1 MTDKFVIIDG
11 NSLTFRA
18 FYGLPPLTSSDGE
31 PCGAIFGFCKMLINV
46 LQKTEPKHIV
56 VAFDAGKHTFRHD
69 IFNEYKGTRNPTPED
84 LKQQFPILKGLL
96 QEMGIKVIEMEDI
109 EADDLIG
116 SCARKFSGEKILVS
130 GDRDLLQLVDSDTK
144 VWLTQKGITDV
155 LEVDEKVL
163 KEKYGVEPYQIIE
176 MKAIMGDKSD
186 NIPGVKGVGEK
197 TALKLLDE
205 YKDLD
210 NIYLNIENIKGKLHD
225 LLTEQKEMA
234 YISKKLAT
242 IKTNVKLDFCE
253 EDCAYNFP
261 FNRKVYEIMKRF
273 EFKSII
279 SHDELFEKSEK
290 VEKKQTFEVVNS
302 SDFDEL
308 LELLNRFKYEP
319 LFSMELKEASMH
331 FSDGKK
337 EYVFDL
343 IMLNSDDVLREL
355 KSILENEKITK
366 VLFETKALKHYF
378 NNFNIKI
385 TNFFDCSVAVYLA
398 DESEGNLKFDVIQEN
413 NGLDLNVPASNLIVL
428 KNKLEKYLHERG
440 QWELYQDIELKLVD
454 VLYDMEVSGIKID
467 VDEIGRLS
475 KKYKE
480 EQSVLLADFR
490 KVAGDDVNINSPK
503 QLQKLLFEDL
513 KLTYKG
519 KKSTSVEV
527 LEAIREQ
534 HEVIDTIL
542 RYRKISKI
550 ISTYLEGMLPFVDS
564 TKKIHTTFLQN
575 FTSTGRL
582 SSRDPNLQNIPVR
595 DEESKAL
602 RGLFTSSFDG
612 GSIMSADYNQIELR
626 LMAIFS
632 KDENL
637 LNDFKAK
644 HDVHSITASK
654 IFNIPLSDVTPQER
668 RVAKAVNFGIIY
680 GISEYGLSKNINTS
694 AKQAKE
700 FITRYFELYPS
711 VKLYMEK
718 SIEFARNNGYVKTL
732 FNRIRHLS
740 QINSSNYTTRMFEE
754 RVALNMPLQ
763 GTASDII
770 KLAMI
775 EVASQIKKR
784 GLKSKLILQIHD
796 ELILDVFPG
805 EEEACKEVLKSSM
818 EGVTHFELPLEVNI
832 SYGKTWLD
840 AK

>member
-1 MTDKFVIIDG
+1 MKEKFVIIDG

-69 IFNEYKGTRNPTPED
+69 IFKEYKGTRNPTPED

-96 QEMGIKVIEMEDI
+96 QEMGIKVVEMADI

-130 GDRDLLQLVDSDTK
+130 GDRDLLQLVDRDTT

-210 NIYLNIENIKGKLHD
+210 NIYLNIESIKGRVQN
-225 LLTEQKEMA
+225 LLIEQKDMA
-234 YISKKLAT
+234 YISKRLAT
-242 IKTNVKLDFCE
+242 IKTDVELDFDEADCE
-253 EDCAYNFP
+253 YNFP
-261 FNRKVYEIMKRF
+261 FNRKVYDIMKRF

-279 SHDELFEKSEK
+279 SHDELFEKGEK
-290 VEKKQTFEVVNS
+290 VEKKRTFEVVSS

-308 LELLNRFKYEP
+308 LKLLNRLKHEA
-319 LFSMELKEASMH
+319 LFSMELKDASIH
-331 FSDGKK
+331 FSDGEK

-343 IMLNSDDVLREL
+343 IMLNNDNVLREL
-355 KSILENEKITK
+355 KAILEDENITK

-378 NNFNIKI
+378 HNFNIKI
-385 TNFFDCSVAVYLA
+385 NNFFDCSLAVYLA

-428 KNKLEKYLHERG
+428 KNKLEKFLHERE
-440 QWELYQDIELKLVD
+440 QWELYQDIELKLID
-454 VLYDMEVSGIKID
+454 VLFDMEVSGIKID
-467 VDEIGRLS
+467 VEEIGRLS

-480 EQSVLLADFR
+480 EQAILLTNFK

-513 KLTYKG
+513 KLVYKG

-527 LEAIREQ
+527 LEAIRDQ
-534 HEVIDTIL
+534 HEIIDTIL

-550 ISTYLEGMLPFVDS
+550 ISTYLEGMLPFVDNA
-564 TKKIHTTFLQN
+564 KKIHTTFLQN

-595 DEESKAL
+595 DDESKAL
-602 RGLFTSSFDG
+602 RALFTSSFDG

-654 IFNIPLSDVTPQER
+654 IFNIPLNDVTPQER

-700 FITRYFELYPS
+700 FIARYFELYPS

-732 FNRIRHLS
+732 FNRIRHLP

-775 EVASQIKKR
+775 EVASKIKKR
-784 GLKSKLILQIHD
+784 SLKSKLVLQIHD

-805 EEEACKEVLKSSM
+805 EEERCKEILKSSM
-818 EGVTHFELPLEVNI
+818 EGVAHFELPLEVNI